1 MTADIFFS
9 KVAWALKKI
18 SLSKLTIKI
27 VVDKETN
34 YIISYSFVCM
44 CLSVFL
50 CVRVGQRWTFQTPWW
65 AARTVVDSL
74 AWRKGNHHF
83 TSVSEINI
91 TFPPPVFCHFWTNIN
106 WKRTDMVWF
115 SALKNEYGFEFHAF
129 SYFIGTCHCE
139 FSFIE
144 PTAVGFSIHSHSC
157 SKSCKF
163 FGFFCQQFQKPKY
176 LQFRFALFSFL
187 LWPTLQSYILRCC
200 SSA

>member
-1 MTADIFFS
+1 MWRTSKKKKKRKEQALKVSFKMTADIFFS

-91 TFPPPVFCHFWTNIN
+91 TFPPRFFVIFGQISTEKGQTWFDLVH
-106 WKRTDMVWF
+106 WKM
-115 SALKNEYGFEFHAF
+115 SMALNSMPFHI
-129 SYFIGTCHCE
+129 SL
-139 FSFIE
+139 E
-144 PTAVGFSIHSHSC
+144 PATVN
-157 SKSCKF
+157 
-163 FGFFCQQFQKPKY
+163 
-176 LQFRFALFSFL
+176 FL
-187 LWPTLQSYILRCC
+187 SLNRQL
-200 SSA
+200 

>member
-44 CLSVFL
+44 CLCFCVLGWGSDGHFRLPDELQGRLWIVWPGGREITISHLSVKSTL
-50 CVRVGQRWTFQTPWW
+50 L
-65 AARTVVDSL
+65 S
-74 AWRKGNHHF
+74 
-83 TSVSEINI
+83 
-91 TFPPPVFCHFWTNIN
+91 PPVFCHFWTNIN